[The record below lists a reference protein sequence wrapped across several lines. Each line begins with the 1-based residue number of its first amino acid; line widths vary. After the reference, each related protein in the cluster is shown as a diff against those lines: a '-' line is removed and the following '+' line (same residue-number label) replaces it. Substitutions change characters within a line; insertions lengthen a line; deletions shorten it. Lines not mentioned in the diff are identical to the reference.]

1 MADSDV
7 RFTVSG
13 FIARPVHDVFEAVA
27 DPDELS
33 HYFTTGGA
41 VGRLETG
48 ATVQWDFADFPGAF
62 PVHVV
67 EVVPDE
73 RIVLEWGGEDAIPD
87 EAGDGTHTTVTMTFE
102 PTEDDRTLVSI
113 TEEGWQPTE
122 ARPQGV
128 LRQLHGLD
136 RDDRRRQGLGRAR
149 HQPARG
155 LLQVAPRRRRR
166 GRLDRRPQ
174 RSSLSTSLRS
184 IVVLRLVLRFGPRI
198 FSQSTS

>member
-67 EVVPDE
+67 EVIPDE
-73 RIVLEWGGEDAIPD
+73 RIVLEWGGEDAVPD
-87 EAGDGTHTTVTMTFE
+87 EEGDGTHTTVTMTFE
-102 PTEDDRTLVSI
+102 PTDDDRTLVSI
-113 TEEGWQPTE
+113 TEEGWQETE
-122 ARPQGV
+122 AGRKASYGNCMGWTGMLAAAKV
-128 LRQLHGLD
+128 WIEHGINLREG
-136 RDDRRRQGLGRAR
+136 
-149 HQPARG
+149 
-155 LLQVAPRRRRR
+155 
-166 GRLDRRPQ
+166 
-174 RSSLSTSLRS
+174 
-184 IVVLRLVLRFGPRI
+184 FYK
-198 FSQSTS
+198 